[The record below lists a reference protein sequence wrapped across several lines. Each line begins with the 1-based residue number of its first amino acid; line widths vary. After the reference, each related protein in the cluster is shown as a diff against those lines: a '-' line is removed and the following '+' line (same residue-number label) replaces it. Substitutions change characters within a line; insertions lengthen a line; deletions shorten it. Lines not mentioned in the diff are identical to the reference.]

1 MARQFAGERSP
12 WTNVYGLART
22 LLAISTLLTLIA
34 NDASTLFIPLARV
47 VTQAPFCDGHAAFGL
62 FCQSDDLEAARWV
75 AIVLLIIVAS
85 GWRPRITGALH
96 WWVAASLQSSASL
109 LDGGDQITMNLTLLL
124 LPVTLFD
131 GRKWHWSAPEP
142 ARSTTVGLLGRLVAS
157 FSFTAIRVQ
166 VMLVYYVAGVA
177 KYGVEEWGEGTA
189 LYYWFSH
196 PVFGVP
202 AFLDEPIGLV
212 TNSPTLLPLVTWGVM
227 AFEALLAAALFMR
240 SRHRRRVFVFAVAFH
255 CGIALLH
262 GILTFAIAMEAALI
276 LYLLPVHSTLGQLFA
291 RSSARPRGA

>member
-1 MARQFAGERSP
+1 MITAVHTRRSASPECEVLHSTGFLRRAGARVESAARRFAGERSP

-47 VTQAPFCDGHAAFGL
+47 VAQAPFCDGHAGFGL

-85 GWRPRITGALH
+85 GWRPRVTGALH

-109 LDGGDQITMNLTLLL
+109 LDGCDQITMNLTLLL

-131 GRKWHWSAPEP
+131 GRKWHWSAPTP
-142 ARSTTVGLLGRLVAS
+142 VRSTTVGLLGRLIAS

-177 KYGVEEWGEGTA
+177 KYGVEEWGDGTA

-227 AFEALLAAALFMR
+227 AF
-240 SRHRRRVFVFAVAFH
+240 
-255 CGIALLH
+255 
-262 GILTFAIAMEAALI
+262 
-276 LYLLPVHSTLGQLFA
+276 
-291 RSSARPRGA
+291 